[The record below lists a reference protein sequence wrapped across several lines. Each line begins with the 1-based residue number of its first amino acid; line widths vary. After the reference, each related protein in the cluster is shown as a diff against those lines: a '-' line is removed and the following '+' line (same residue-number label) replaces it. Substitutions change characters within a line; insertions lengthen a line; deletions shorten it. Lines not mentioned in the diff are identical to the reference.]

1 MEGSMR
7 HKLAIAFVIA
17 STACITN
24 IAYPTD
30 ETQVVTFTLNHAT
43 SPDAATVLRTI
54 TGVRKFEV
62 ADDHILTVRDTRENL
77 ELAAAVVK
85 MLDTTDDTADTT
97 TLPAGDGLVIAAV
110 VLDRVS
116 SEEVMGAL
124 RRELRIAR
132 IATAGE
138 KRVFLRDT
146 DSQIQAALK
155 VIGRL
160 EGNHEDP

>member
-1 MEGSMR
+1 MR
-7 HKLAIAFVIA
+7 HKLTLVFVIA
-17 STACITN
+17 ITACIPS

-30 ETQVVTFTLNHAT
+30 ETQAVTFSLSNVTI
-43 SPDAATVLRTI
+43 PEAATVLRTI
-54 TGVRKFEV
+54 VGVKNLK
-62 ADDHILTVRDTRENL
+62 ADDDHTLTVHDTPEKL

-85 MLDTTDDTADTT
+85 MLDATDDTTP
-97 TLPAGDGLVIAAV
+97 LPAGDGSVIAAV
-110 VLDRVS
+110 VLNHAS
-116 SEEVMGAL
+116 SKEVMD
-124 RRELRIAR
+124 ELRKELQIAR

-160 EGNHEDP
+160 ERHHEPS

>member
-1 MEGSMR
+1 MR

-24 IAYPTD
+24 LAYSTD
-30 ETQVVTFTLNHAT
+30 ETQVATFNLHHVA
-43 SPDAATVLRTI
+43 SRDAATVLRTI
-54 TGVRKFEV
+54 VGVKKFEA
-62 ADDHILTVRDTRENL
+62 ADDHTITVRDTQENL

-85 MLDTTDDTADTT
+85 MLDTADDTADTAP
-97 TLPAGDGLVIAAV
+97 LPAGDGSVIAAV
-110 VLDRVS
+110 ALDRAS
-116 SEEVMGAL
+116 SKEVMDAL

-146 DSQIQAALK
+146 DSQVQAALK
-155 VIGRL
+155 VIERV
-160 EGNHEDP
+160 EGNHEDS